1 MLKIFLERFSSYQP
15 NIKVTV
21 EINPAIFLDT
31 KLNCVNVIYKTMAQR
46 KVRKL
51 LIHWSA
57 KALKRYEDNATFD
70 DLHRAK

>member
-1 MLKIFLERFSSYQP
+1 
-15 NIKVTV
+15 
-21 EINPAIFLDT
+21 
-31 KLNCVNVIYKTMAQR
+31 MAQR